1 MDNRGR
7 LYDLLDRLGVQN
19 KRAREAIALILEAD
33 PTLERPIEQTYQ
45 LAGERAGR
53 GYTAILHRV
62 RVGIAEAW
70 ENPTEE
76 LEHLFYISLCKRP
89 VKPKHFLKVIKNL
102 LEKERSNER
111 GTD

>member
-1 MDNRGR
+1 MDNRCR
-7 LYDLLDRLGVQN
+7 LYDLLDQLGVRN

-76 LEHLFYISLCKRP
+76 LERLFCVSICKKP
-89 VKPKHFLKVIKNL
+89 VKPKHFLKVVKNL
-102 LEKERSNER
+102 LETERSNER